1 MNEKKKISLNNK
13 STLWGDINEEKEA
26 EDRGKDKSL
35 KVYGKGA
42 HEIECQVTT

>member
-1 MNEKKKISLNNK
+1 MVVISMK
-13 STLWGDINEEKEA
+13 RKEA
-26 EDRGKDKSL
+26 EESGKDKSL